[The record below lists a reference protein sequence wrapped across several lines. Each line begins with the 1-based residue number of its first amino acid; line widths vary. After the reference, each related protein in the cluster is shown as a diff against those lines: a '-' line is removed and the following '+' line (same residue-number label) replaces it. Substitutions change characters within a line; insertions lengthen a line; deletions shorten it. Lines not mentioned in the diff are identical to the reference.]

1 MYLGNPLYLQ
11 YISTLI
17 KDIFQDSVSQF
28 IAEEN
33 LIITEEMKQL
43 FHTSYQRISDVEKQ
57 IVFPISKFDE
67 DVSIEDLKKSGSF
80 SSIDIINGLQSLKR
94 RYLLNQTKTNNNL
107 FTLSPLFKQ
116 YIKKIQMQN

>member
-80 SSIDIINGLQSLKR
+80 SSDDT
-94 RYLLNQTKTNNNL
+94 Y
-107 FTLSPLFKQ
+107 
-116 YIKKIQMQN
+116 